1 MKQILIQ
8 AAGLFT
14 AALFAT
20 SSTALA
26 QSAQDFVNKVA
37 ISDMFEIQS
46 SQLALSKQADE
57 DTKPF
62 AQKMVQDHQKT
73 SSELKAVVEGSMVK
87 LTLPATTDS
96 EHQKMLNDLQA
107 KDGKDFD
114 RTYDQIQLK
123 AHQDAVALFESYSKN
138 GDNPELKSW
147 AVATLPHLKEH
158 LSMAQKVAP
167 RRSVSQDGG
176 DQAAPPL
183 RRFVQRDKWR
193 PSNELLQLTRADLLE
208 HPTESK
214 HLLVLGSA
222 WRRLAPVSAGFRSA
236 WANPIRLIRLN
247 LGLTDHLS
255 SFAMNR
261 AGVLGGCRQV
271 PVTGGLR
278 VRAKRSA
285 TPLPWGSRTK
295 KGDVRSPAFDLILK
309 ARQFVSSS
317 SISAITNHR
326 GLSNS
331 DQPPWGPRSFQVLSM
346 SSTSSRVRPSCRTGF
361 DTSTSLYSANCEP

>member
-8 AAGLFT
+8 AAGHALYA

-73 SSELKAVVEGSMVK
+73 SSELKAVMEGSM
-87 LTLPATTDS
+87 
-96 EHQKMLNDLQA
+96 E
-107 KDGKDFD
+107 
-114 RTYDQIQLK
+114 
-123 AHQDAVALFESYSKN
+123 
-138 GDNPELKSW
+138 
-147 AVATLPHLKEH
+147 
-158 LSMAQKVAP
+158 
-167 RRSVSQDGG
+167 
-176 DQAAPPL
+176 
-183 RRFVQRDKWR
+183 
-193 PSNELLQLTRADLLE
+193 
-208 HPTESK
+208 
-214 HLLVLGSA
+214 
-222 WRRLAPVSAGFRSA
+222 
-236 WANPIRLIRLN
+236 
-247 LGLTDHLS
+247 
-255 SFAMNR
+255 
-261 AGVLGGCRQV
+261 
-271 PVTGGLR
+271 
-278 VRAKRSA
+278 
-285 TPLPWGSRTK
+285 
-295 KGDVRSPAFDLILK
+295 GDVRSPAFDLILK